1 MVSDRAGYLRVVLA
15 GISLAVMPRHPRVF
29 TVLYFVSSILDVAD
43 GQAARRLG
51 QTSKFGAVLDMV
63 TDR

>member
-1 MVSDRAGYLRVVLA
+1 
-15 GISLAVMPRHPRVF
+15 MPKYPKIC
-29 TVLYFVSSILDVAD
+29 TALYAVSSFLDVAD

-63 TDR
+63 TDRYVGCGGVVAVPP